1 MDIFQRYYKDGSNGT
16 WDCRWFAGFF
26 ILIKLLAYVAYA
38 VSLGI
43 MSFIL
48 VTLLFLVAAIITVI
62 VEPYKDEYKVYNVIS
77 ANLFLWEALFF
88 TLIINRFAAY
98 IYEKKLNDNFASV
111 IALALVPLV
120 YIIVVVPHHLI
131 RRFRGQKGGDGLT
144 SSLPHR
150 LLHSDQYRDSF
161 GYIAAFLTLGA
172 HAQRGLL

>member
-1 MDIFQRYYKDGSNGT
+1 M
-16 WDCRWFAGFF
+16 WFAGFF

-38 VSLGI
+38 VSLGN

-88 TLIINRFAAY
+88 TLIINRFATY

-111 IALALVPLV
+111 IALVFVPLV
-120 YIIVVVPHHLI
+120 YILVAVLHHLI
-131 RRFRGQKGGDGLT
+131 RRFRGQRDGFT
-144 SSLPHR
+144 SLLPHH

-161 GYIAAFLTLGA
+161 GYIAAFSV
-172 HAQRGLL
+172 QSQ